1 MGLIF
6 MLIFK
11 RVVFITALLYEGIS
25 YMENNIFYC
34 YSDRLY
40 HFLSAL
46 GFRYESIGVNN
57 NTNKKYR
64 VYNKSEQLDSAIEL
78 YNSIKHKYN

>member
-1 MGLIF
+1 
-6 MLIFK
+6 
-11 RVVFITALLYEGIS
+11 
-25 YMENNIFYC
+25 MENNIFYC

-46 GFRYESIGVNN
+46 GFRYESVGVNN

-78 YNSIKHKYN
+78 YNSIKHKYNWHLKIVDRRFKHGRKNR

>member
-1 MGLIF
+1 

-11 RVVFITALLYEGIS
+11 RVVIITTLLYEGIS

-40 HFLSAL
+40 HFLASMR
-46 GFRYESIGVNN
+46 FRYESIGINS
-57 NTNKKYR
+57 NTQKKYW

-78 YNSIKHKYN
+78 YNSIKYRYN